1 MTGRIPRYF
10 IDDLLSRVD
19 IVDLIDKH
27 VPLKKA
33 GANFVAR
40 CPFHTEKT
48 PSFSV
53 NRNKQ
58 FFHCFG
64 CGASGNAIGFLMDF
78 NHLDFIEAVEDLATF
93 AGLEVPRETIETSG
107 KHLKSEFVSD
117 YYQLLEQVAAFYV
130 QCLRTDEE
138 GKKAISYL
146 KSRGIT
152 DSLAKD
158 FMIGFAPDEW
168 RVLSSRF
175 DQNQLVQAGM
185 SIEKEG
191 KVYDRFR
198 GRLMFPIRDKRGRT
212 VGFGG
217 RVLNDTLPKYL
228 NSPETSVFHKSK
240 EVYGLYELLRKD
252 SKPKR
257 ILVVEGYLDVI
268 ALAGNG
274 IHYAVATLG
283 TSTSLDHLELLFR
296 FASELVLCFDGDSAG
311 QKAAWR
317 AVSSVFPALKAGR
330 QIRIMVLPEQHDP
343 DSLINKEGKELFD
356 SRINNSQPLSEYFYE
371 HFTKDLKLSE
381 IENLSFLLGEAEEYL
396 KKLPIGS
403 FRELMVDKL
412 SGLSNRH
419 VLDRQ
424 AMLAYSLQV
433 KKHRQKSNR
442 LSVASSVLALL
453 IQNPRLIALIE
464 KKDIDWN
471 YLDFEGIEKF
481 RQILDVLL
489 TKRPVNYGVLI
500 EHYRDHPNE
509 TIIKKLATV
518 EFPDEN
524 IEKLFLES
532 INRLFVETN
541 AALIDKLLEKS
552 KKDGLSKSEKEDL
565 VALLAK
571 KHSDVIL

>member
-10 IDDLLSRVD
+10 IDGLLARVD

-64 CGASGNAIGFLMDF
+64 CGASGNAISFLMDF
-78 NHLDFIEAVEDLATF
+78 SHLDFVEAVEDLATF
-93 AGLEVPRETIETSG
+93 AGLEVPREITETSG
-107 KHLKSEFVSD
+107 KHLKTELVSD
-117 YYQLLEQVAAFYV
+117 YYQLLEQVAAFYE
-130 QCLRTDEE
+130 QCLRADEA
-138 GKKAISYL
+138 GKKAVSYL
-146 KSRGIT
+146 KSRGVN
-152 DSLAKD
+152 DSLAKE
-158 FMIGFAPDEW
+158 FMLGFAPDEW

-175 DQNQLVQAGM
+175 DQNQLVQTGM
-185 SIEKEG
+185 LIEKEG

-198 GRLMFPIRDKRGRT
+198 GRLMFPIRDKRGRI

-217 RVLNDTLPKYL
+217 RVLDDTLPKYL
-228 NSPETSVFHKSK
+228 NSPETFIFHKSK

-252 SKPKR
+252 SKSKR

-317 AVSSVFPALKAGR
+317 AISSVFPALKAGR
-330 QIRIMVLPEQHDP
+330 QIRIMILPEQQDP
-343 DSLINKEGKELFD
+343 DSLIKKEGKELFD
-356 SRINNSQPLSEYFYE
+356 SRINNALPLSEYFYE
-371 HFTKDLKLSE
+371 RFTKDLKLSE
-381 IENLSFLLGEAEEYL
+381 FENLSFLVGEVEEYL
-396 KKLPIGS
+396 KKLPIGA

-412 SGLSNRH
+412 SSLSNRH

-424 AMLAYSLQV
+424 AMLAYSVQV
-433 KKHRQKSNR
+433 KNHRQKSNR
-442 LSVASSVLALL
+442 LTVASSVLALL
-453 IQNPRLIALIE
+453 IQNPGLIALIE

-481 RQILDVLL
+481 RQILDVLFA
-489 TKRPVNYGVLI
+489 TRPANYGILI
-500 EHYRDHPNE
+500 EQYRGHPDE
-509 TIIKKLATV
+509 AIIKKLASV
-518 EFPDEN
+518 EFPNEN

-532 INRLFVETN
+532 INRLFVETS

-552 KKDGLSKSEKEDL
+552 KIVGLSKAEKEEL
-565 VALLAK
+565 VKLLSK
-571 KHSDVIL
+571 KHDDVIL